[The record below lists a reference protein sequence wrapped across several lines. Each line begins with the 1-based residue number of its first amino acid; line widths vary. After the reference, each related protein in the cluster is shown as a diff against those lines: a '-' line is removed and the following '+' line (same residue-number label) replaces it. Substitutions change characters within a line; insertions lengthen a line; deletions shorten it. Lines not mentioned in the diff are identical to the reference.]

1 MAEASIT
8 DASKLNPESAEFVP
22 QAKPNQPPFRRNY
35 RQQHHGQDWRA
46 QHVRPHHHFR
56 QSSACQ
62 DEFENPA
69 NNTLAPAQLP
79 IREDLRGRGRG
90 GRQRGGRGDGRRSND
105 HGPPN
110 ERWTKPGSDHD
121 CSGRGRGACGRERN
135 NSPTS
140 YRSTDEEKKER
151 TTVEAYV
158 RKSYNDS
165 RRKQPNRAQAE
176 RWIKEP
182 LPRDQEEN
190 RENQTD
196 AGVTR
201 PAAVHEHPE
210 QRNHKG
216 WRGGERCMHPRSRRK
231 GQAPNHGIEGNWRER
246 EPAQISREER
256 RGAEDEGGRHE
267 ESNRNRGAVRGEERR
282 GAEDEG
288 GRHEESNRN
297 RGAVR
302 GEERRGA
309 EGEGGRQEEF
319 NRNRGA
325 GRGEERR
332 GAEDEGGR
340 HEESNRNRGAARGE
354 ERRGAEDEGGRHEE
368 SNRNRG
374 AARGEERRGAE
385 DEGGRHEESNR
396 NRGAARGEERRG
408 AEDEGGRHEESN
420 RNRGAARGEERRH
433 EESSRHRGGARGEE
447 RRGAEDQGGRQ
458 EELNR
463 NRGAARGEERR
474 GAEDQGGRQE
484 ELNRNR
490 GAARGEERR
499 HEESSRNRGAV
510 RGEERRGAEDEG
522 GRQEEFNRNRGA
534 VRGEER
540 RGAEDEG
547 GRQEEFNRNRGAAR
561 GEERRHEES
570 SRNRGGARGE
580 ERRGAEDQ
588 GGRQEELNRNR
599 GAARGEERRG
609 AEDQGGRQEELNR
622 NRGAARGEERRHEES
637 SRNRGGARGEE
648 RRGAEDQGGRQEE
661 FNRNRGAARGEERRH
676 EESSRNRGA
685 VRGKRPLLQNAGL
698 GRGGG
703 PERRTGPVKRI
714 EPPKSKETQTGCLIE
729 QLTEEKYECMVCCEV
744 IRLMAPVW
752 SCQSCYH
759 VFHLNCIK
767 KWARSPA
774 SQADDAPEG
783 WRCPACQHVALK
795 APNAYTCF
803 CGKVTNPEFQRT
815 EIPHSCG
822 DMCGKKRSGGECNHP
837 CNILCHPGPCPQCP
851 AFITK
856 SCICGRMSKQ
866 VRCSQTGPLLCE
878 EVCGALLN
886 CSKHFCAQV
895 CHSGPCQPCPLRVQQ
910 ACFCGVVFREV
921 ACGTDCGHFDGSGYF
936 SCCKTCGKMLDCQS
950 HRCQQLCHPG
960 QCQSCPLSPKL
971 VRSCSCGQTLLSKLL
986 ELGYPERKT
995 CTDPIPSCG
1004 KTCNKP
1010 LPCGDDDSV
1019 HLCEKLCHED
1029 SCGPCSLT
1037 SSIKCRC
1044 GSNSKEVPC
1053 AAIQTEQD
1061 MMFTCEKRC
1070 IRKRS
1075 CGRHKCGEMC
1085 CVDLEHKCSMI
1096 CGYKLNCGLHRCQD
1110 LCHRGNCQ
1118 PCWQTSFDELA
1129 CYCGETVLFPPI
1141 PCGTRPPECK
1151 NLCTRSH
1158 DCDHP
1163 VFHSCHTEES
1173 CPPCTYLTKKWCM
1186 GNHEQRSN
1194 IPCHLQD
1201 ISCGLAC
1208 DKLLSCGSHR
1218 CKKICHR
1225 GECQAEGECKQPC
1238 THPRA
1243 SCGHPCAAPCHP
1255 GTPCPPT
1262 VCSAKVALQCDCGR
1276 RKETIPCTDAASSY
1290 QRYAAISVASKLSD
1304 MQLGESVDIGQ
1315 LTKKEQRKARLD
1327 CDQECATLER
1337 NRRLAEALQIDQSV
1351 DTFKSASSKYSDSLK
1366 EDARKD
1372 FKFVSEIEEEIK
1384 NLVELANKG
1393 KQPKRSHCFPPMKRE
1408 HRRIIH
1414 ELAEAYGVES
1424 VSYDSEPKRNVVIT
1438 AIRGKAVC
1446 PNTSLAALVERE
1458 TVSRAP
1464 PPIAHIKQQ
1473 TSKADNSNAWKK
1485 QSREDLSI
1493 DYFDVQ
1499 D

>member
-1 MAEASIT
+1 MAEASVT
-8 DASKLNPESAEFVP
+8 DTSKLNPESAEFVP
-22 QAKPNQPPFRRNY
+22 QAKPDQPYSRRSY
-35 RQQHHGQDWRA
+35 RQQHHTQDWRA
-46 QHVRPHHHFR
+46 QHVRPHHHLR
-56 QSSACQ
+56 QSDATKHGQ
-62 DEFENPA
+62 DESDNPEIF
-69 NNTLAPAQLP
+69 TLPPPELP
-79 IREDLRGRGRG
+79 IRGDVRGRGRG
-90 GRQRGGRGDGRRSND
+90 GRQRGGRGDGRRIND
-105 HGPPN
+105 HRASN
-110 ERWTKPGSDHD
+110 ERWTKPGSDND
-121 CSGRGRGACGRERN
+121 CSGRGHERP
-135 NSPTS
+135 NSPTHPPN
-140 YRSTDEEKKER
+140 RSTDEEKKER
-151 TTVEAYV
+151 TTVEADV
-158 RKSYNDS
+158 RVSYQAS
-165 RRKQPNRAQAE
+165 RRKQPNKARAE
-176 RWIKEP
+176 RMIKEP
-182 LPRDQEEN
+182 QPKDQEEN
-190 RENQTD
+190 RENQDD
-196 AGVTR
+196 AGDTK
-201 PAAVHEHPE
+201 PAAVHEHPEPE

-216 WRGGERCMHPRSRRK
+216 WRGGDRHMQPSSWRK
-231 GQAPNHGIEGNWRER
+231 GLAPNYGIEGNWRER
-246 EPAQISREER
+246 EPAQIRVEER
-256 RGAEDEGGRHE
+256 RGAEVEGG
-267 ESNRNRGAVRGEERR
+267 
-282 GAEDEG
+282 
-288 GRHEESNRN
+288 
-297 RGAVR
+297 
-302 GEERRGA
+302 
-309 EGEGGRQEEF
+309 
-319 NRNRGA
+319 
-325 GRGEERR
+325 
-332 GAEDEGGR
+332 
-340 HEESNRNRGAARGE
+340 
-354 ERRGAEDEGGRHEE
+354 
-368 SNRNRG
+368 
-374 AARGEERRGAE
+374 
-385 DEGGRHEESNR
+385 
-396 NRGAARGEERRG
+396 
-408 AEDEGGRHEESN
+408 
-420 RNRGAARGEERRH
+420 
-433 EESSRHRGGARGEE
+433 
-447 RRGAEDQGGRQ
+447 
-458 EELNR
+458 
-463 NRGAARGEERR
+463 
-474 GAEDQGGRQE
+474 
-484 ELNRNR
+484 
-490 GAARGEERR
+490 R
-499 HEESSRNRGAV
+499 HEESSRNRGAA
-510 RGEERRGAEDEG
+510 RAEERRGAEVEG
-522 GRQEEFNRNRGA
+522 GSSEEFIRNRGC
-534 VRGEER
+534 
-540 RGAEDEG
+540 
-547 GRQEEFNRNRGAAR
+547 AR
-561 GEERRHEES
+561 GEEKRGAEVEGGSSEEFIRNRGGARGEEKRGAEGEGGS
-570 SRNRGGARGE
+570 REEFNRNRGGARGE
-580 ERRGAEDQ
+580 ERRGAEGE
-588 GGRQEELNRNR
+588 GGSREEFNRNR
-599 GAARGEERRG
+599 GGARGEARRG
-609 AEDQGGRQEELNR
+609 AEGEGGSREEFNR
-622 NRGAARGEERRHEES
+622 NRGGARGEARRGAKGVSGSREEFNRNKGAARGDARRGAEGEGGSHEEFNRNRGGARGEARRGAEGEGGS
-637 SRNRGGARGEE
+637 REEFNRNRGGARGEE
-648 RRGAEDQGGRQEE
+648 RKDAESESGSREE
-661 FNRNRGAARGEERRH
+661 FNRNRGGARGEARRGAEGEGGNS
-676 EESSRNRGA
+676 EEFNRNRGGA
-685 VRGKRPLLQNAGL
+685 RGEARGKRPLLQNPGSR
-698 GRGGG
+698 RGGG
-703 PERRTGPVKRI
+703 PERRTGPVKHM
-714 EPPKSKETQTGCLIE
+714 ELPKSKETQTGCLIE

-744 IRLMAPVW
+744 IRVMAPVW
-752 SCQSCYH
+752 SCQSCFH

-774 SQADDAPEG
+774 SQADDSTEG

-795 APNAYTCF
+795 APNAYSCF

-856 SCICGRMSKQ
+856 SCICGRMRKQ
-866 VRCSQTGPLLCE
+866 VRCSQAGPLLCE
-878 EVCGALLN
+878 DVCGALLN
-886 CSKHFCAQV
+886 CSEHFCAQV
-895 CHSGPCQPCPLRVQQ
+895 CHSGPCQPCQLRVQQ
-910 ACFCGVVFREV
+910 ACFCGVTFREV
-921 ACGTDCGHFDGSGYF
+921 ACGTDREKFDGSGYF
-936 SCCKTCGKMLDCQS
+936 TCCKPCGKMLDCQS

-971 VRSCSCGQTLLSKLL
+971 VRSCSCGQTPLSKLL
-986 ELGYPERKT
+986 ELGYTERKT

-1010 LPCGDDDSV
+1010 LPCGDGDSV

-1061 MMFTCEKRC
+1061 MVFTCEKRC
-1070 IRKRS
+1070 SKKRS
-1075 CGRHKCGEMC
+1075 CGRHKCGELC
-1085 CVDLEHKCSMI
+1085 CVDVEHKCSMI

-1163 VFHSCHTEES
+1163 VFHSCHSEER

-1201 ISCGLAC
+1201 ISCGLVC
-1208 DKLLSCGSHR
+1208 DKLLPCGSHH

-1255 GTPCPPT
+1255 GTPCPPSI
-1262 VCSAKVALQCDCGR
+1262 CSAKMALQCDCGR
-1276 RKETIPCTDAASSY
+1276 KKETVPCADAASSY
-1290 QRYAAISVASKLSD
+1290 QRYAAIAVASKLSD

-1315 LTKKEQRKARLD
+1315 LTKKEQRKARLE

-1351 DTFKSASSKYSDSLK
+1351 DTFNKSATSKYSDSLK

-1438 AIRGKAVC
+1438 AIRGKSVC
-1446 PNTSLAALVERE
+1446 PNTSLAALIERE

-1464 PPIAHIKQQ
+1464 PPIAHIKQH
-1473 TSKADNSNAWKK
+1473 TSKADNSNAWMN
-1485 QSREDLSI
+1485 QSKEEPSI

>member
-1 MAEASIT
+1 MAEASVT
-8 DASKLNPESAEFVP
+8 DTSKLNPESAEFVP
-22 QAKPNQPPFRRNY
+22 QAKPDQPYSRRSY
-35 RQQHHGQDWRA
+35 RQQHHTQDWRA
-46 QHVRPHHHFR
+46 QHVRPHHHLR
-56 QSSACQ
+56 QSDATKHGQ
-62 DEFENPA
+62 DESDNPEIF
-69 NNTLAPAQLP
+69 TLPPPELP
-79 IREDLRGRGRG
+79 IRGDVRGRGRG
-90 GRQRGGRGDGRRSND
+90 GRQRGGRGDGRRIND
-105 HGPPN
+105 HRASN
-110 ERWTKPGSDHD
+110 ERWTKPGSDND
-121 CSGRGRGACGRERN
+121 CSGRGHERP
-135 NSPTS
+135 NSPTHPPN
-140 YRSTDEEKKER
+140 RSTDEEKKER
-151 TTVEAYV
+151 TTVEADV
-158 RKSYNDS
+158 RVSYQAS
-165 RRKQPNRAQAE
+165 RRKQPNKARAE
-176 RWIKEP
+176 RMIKEP
-182 LPRDQEEN
+182 QPKDQEEN
-190 RENQTD
+190 RENQDD
-196 AGVTR
+196 AGDTK
-201 PAAVHEHPE
+201 PAAVHEHPEPE

-216 WRGGERCMHPRSRRK
+216 WRGGDRHMQPSSWRK
-231 GQAPNHGIEGNWRER
+231 GLAPNYGIEGNWRER
-246 EPAQISREER
+246 EPAQIRVEER
-256 RGAEDEGGRHE
+256 RGAEVEGG
-267 ESNRNRGAVRGEERR
+267 
-282 GAEDEG
+282 
-288 GRHEESNRN
+288 
-297 RGAVR
+297 
-302 GEERRGA
+302 
-309 EGEGGRQEEF
+309 
-319 NRNRGA
+319 
-325 GRGEERR
+325 
-332 GAEDEGGR
+332 
-340 HEESNRNRGAARGE
+340 
-354 ERRGAEDEGGRHEE
+354 
-368 SNRNRG
+368 
-374 AARGEERRGAE
+374 
-385 DEGGRHEESNR
+385 
-396 NRGAARGEERRG
+396 
-408 AEDEGGRHEESN
+408 
-420 RNRGAARGEERRH
+420 
-433 EESSRHRGGARGEE
+433 
-447 RRGAEDQGGRQ
+447 
-458 EELNR
+458 
-463 NRGAARGEERR
+463 
-474 GAEDQGGRQE
+474 
-484 ELNRNR
+484 
-490 GAARGEERR
+490 R
-499 HEESSRNRGAV
+499 HEESSRNRGAA
-510 RGEERRGAEDEG
+510 RAEERRGAEVEG
-522 GRQEEFNRNRGA
+522 GSSEEFIRNRGGA
-534 VRGEER
+534 RGEEK
-540 RGAEDEG
+540 RGAEGEG
-547 GRQEEFNRNRGAAR
+547 GSREEFNRNRGAAR
-561 GEERRHEES
+561 GDARRGAEGEGGSREEFN
-570 SRNRGGARGE
+570 RNRGGARGE
-580 ERRGAEDQ
+580 ARRGAEGV
-588 GGRQEELNRNR
+588 GGSREEFNRN
-599 GAARGEERRG
+599 
-609 AEDQGGRQEELNR
+609 
-622 NRGAARGEERRHEES
+622 
-637 SRNRGGARGEE
+637 GGARGEV
-648 RRGAEDQGGRQEE
+648 RRGAEGEGGNSEE
-661 FNRNRGAARGEERRH
+661 FNRNRG
-676 EESSRNRGA
+676 GA
-685 VRGKRPLLQNAGL
+685 RGKRPLLQNPGSR
-698 GRGGG
+698 RGGG
-703 PERRTGPVKRI
+703 PERRTGPVKHM
-714 EPPKSKETQTGCLIE
+714 ELPKSKETQTGCLIE

-744 IRLMAPVW
+744 IRVMAPVW
-752 SCQSCYH
+752 SCQSCFH

-774 SQADDAPEG
+774 SQADDSTEG

-795 APNAYTCF
+795 APNAYSCF

-856 SCICGRMSKQ
+856 SCICGRMRKQ
-866 VRCSQTGPLLCE
+866 VRCSQAGPLLCE
-878 EVCGALLN
+878 DVCGALLN
-886 CSKHFCAQV
+886 CSEHFCAQV
-895 CHSGPCQPCPLRVQQ
+895 CHSGPCQPCQLRVQQ
-910 ACFCGVVFREV
+910 ACFCGVTFREV
-921 ACGTDCGHFDGSGYF
+921 ACGTDREKFDGSGYF
-936 SCCKTCGKMLDCQS
+936 TCCKPCGKMLDCQS

-971 VRSCSCGQTLLSKLL
+971 VRSCSCGQTPLSKLL
-986 ELGYPERKT
+986 ELGYTERKT

-1010 LPCGDDDSV
+1010 LPCGDGDSV

-1061 MMFTCEKRC
+1061 MVFTCEKRC
-1070 IRKRS
+1070 SKKRS
-1075 CGRHKCGEMC
+1075 CGRHKCGELC
-1085 CVDLEHKCSMI
+1085 CVDVEHKCSMI

-1163 VFHSCHTEES
+1163 VFHSCHSEER

-1201 ISCGLAC
+1201 ISCGLVC
-1208 DKLLSCGSHR
+1208 DKLLPCGSHH

-1255 GTPCPPT
+1255 GTPCPPSI
-1262 VCSAKVALQCDCGR
+1262 CSAKMALQCDCGR
-1276 RKETIPCTDAASSY
+1276 KKETVPCADAASSY
-1290 QRYAAISVASKLSD
+1290 QRYAAIAVASKLSD

-1315 LTKKEQRKARLD
+1315 LTKKEQRKARLE

-1351 DTFKSASSKYSDSLK
+1351 DTFNKSATSKYSDSLK

-1438 AIRGKAVC
+1438 AIRGKSVC
-1446 PNTSLAALVERE
+1446 PNTSLAALIERE

-1464 PPIAHIKQQ
+1464 PPIAHIKQH
-1473 TSKADNSNAWKK
+1473 TSKADNSNAWMN
-1485 QSREDLSI
+1485 QSKEEPSI

>member
-1 MAEASIT
+1 MAEASVT
-8 DASKLNPESAEFVP
+8 DTSKLNPESAEFVP
-22 QAKPNQPPFRRNY
+22 QAKPNQPYSRSY
-35 RQQHHGQDWRA
+35 RQQQQHHTQDWRA

-56 QSSACQ
+56 QSDVTKHGQ
-62 DEFENPA
+62 DESENPA
-69 NNTLAPAQLP
+69 NNTFPPPELP
-79 IREDLRGRGRG
+79 IRGDVRGRGRG
-90 GRQRGGRGDGRRSND
+90 GRQRGGRGDGRRIND
-105 HGPPN
+105 HRAPN
-110 ERWTKPGSDHD
+110 ERWTKPGSDND
-121 CSGRGRGACGRERN
+121 CSGRDHRP

-140 YRSTDEEKKER
+140 NRSTDEEKKER
-151 TTVEAYV
+151 TTVEADV
-158 RKSYNDS
+158 RVSYQAS
-165 RRKQPNRAQAE
+165 RRKQPNKARAE
-176 RWIKEP
+176 RLIKEP
-182 LPRDQEEN
+182 QPKDQVEN
-190 RENQTD
+190 RENQ
-196 AGVTR
+196 AGAGDTK
-201 PAAVHEHPE
+201 PAAVQENPEPE

-216 WRGGERCMHPRSRRK
+216 WRGGDRRMHPNSWRK
-231 GQAPNHGIEGNWRER
+231 GPAPNYGIEGNWRER
-246 EPAQISREER
+246 EPALIRGEERSGAEAEGGSREESSRNRGGGKREER
-256 RGAEDEGGRHE
+256 RGAEAEGGSRE
-267 ESNRNRGAVRGEERR
+267 ESSRNRGGGRGAEAEGRSREESSRNRGGGRGAEAEGGSREESSRNRGGGRGAEAEGGSREESSRNRGGGKREERR
-282 GAEDEG
+282 GAEGEG
-288 GRHEESNRN
+288 GSREESSRN
-297 RGAVR
+297 RGGGR

-309 EGEGGRQEEF
+309 EGEGGSREEF
-319 NRNRGA
+319 NRNRG
-325 GRGEERR
+325 
-332 GAEDEGGR
+332 GA
-340 HEESNRNRGAARGE
+340 
-354 ERRGAEDEGGRHEE
+354 
-368 SNRNRG
+368 
-374 AARGEERRGAE
+374 
-385 DEGGRHEESNR
+385 
-396 NRGAARGEERRG
+396 
-408 AEDEGGRHEESN
+408 
-420 RNRGAARGEERRH
+420 
-433 EESSRHRGGARGEE
+433 
-447 RRGAEDQGGRQ
+447 
-458 EELNR
+458 
-463 NRGAARGEERR
+463 
-474 GAEDQGGRQE
+474 
-484 ELNRNR
+484 
-490 GAARGEERR
+490 
-499 HEESSRNRGAV
+499 
-510 RGEERRGAEDEG
+510 
-522 GRQEEFNRNRGA
+522 
-534 VRGEER
+534 
-540 RGAEDEG
+540 
-547 GRQEEFNRNRGAAR
+547 
-561 GEERRHEES
+561 
-570 SRNRGGARGE
+570 
-580 ERRGAEDQ
+580 
-588 GGRQEELNRNR
+588 
-599 GAARGEERRG
+599 
-609 AEDQGGRQEELNR
+609 
-622 NRGAARGEERRHEES
+622 
-637 SRNRGGARGEE
+637 
-648 RRGAEDQGGRQEE
+648 
-661 FNRNRGAARGEERRH
+661 
-676 EESSRNRGA
+676 
-685 VRGKRPLLQNAGL
+685 RGKRPLLQNPGPR
-698 GRGGG
+698 RGGA
-703 PERRTGPVKRI
+703 PERRNGPVKCM
-714 EPPKSKETQTGCLIE
+714 EPPKSKETHTGCLIE

-744 IRLMAPVW
+744 IRVMAPVW
-752 SCQSCYH
+752 SCQSCFH

-774 SQADDAPEG
+774 SQADDGTEG
-783 WRCPACQHVALK
+783 WRCPACQHVTLK
-795 APNAYTCF
+795 APNSYTCF

-851 AFITK
+851 AFIIK
-856 SCICGRMSKQ
+856 SCICGRMRKQ

-878 EVCGALLN
+878 DVCGALLN
-886 CSKHFCAQV
+886 CSQHFCAQV
-895 CHSGPCQPCPLRVQQ
+895 CHSGPCQPCRLRVQQ
-910 ACFCGVVFREV
+910 ACFCGVAFRDV
-921 ACGTDCGHFDGSGYF
+921 ACGTDREKFDGSGYF
-936 SCCKTCGKMLDCQS
+936 SCCKPCGKMLDCQS

-971 VRSCSCGQTLLSKLL
+971 VHSCSCGQTPLSKLL

-1010 LPCGDDDSV
+1010 LPCGDGDSV

-1061 MMFTCEKRC
+1061 MVFTCEKRC
-1070 IRKRS
+1070 NKKRS
-1075 CGRHKCGEMC
+1075 CGRHKCGELC
-1085 CVDLEHKCSMI
+1085 CVDVEHKCSVI

-1163 VFHSCHTEES
+1163 VFHSCHSEEK

-1201 ISCGLAC
+1201 ISCGLVC
-1208 DKLLSCGSHR
+1208 DKLLPCGSHR

-1255 GTPCPPT
+1255 DTPCPPT
-1262 VCSAKVALQCDCGR
+1262 ICSAKVALQCDCGR
-1276 RKETIPCTDAASSY
+1276 KKETVPCADAASSY
-1290 QRYAAISVASKLSD
+1290 QRYAAIAVASKLSD

-1315 LTKKEQRKARLD
+1315 LTKKEQRKARLE

-1351 DTFKSASSKYSDSLK
+1351 DTFNKSASSKYSDSLK

-1424 VSYDSEPKRNVVIT
+1424 VSYDSEPKRNVVVT
-1438 AIRGKAVC
+1438 AIRGKSVC
-1446 PNTSLAALVERE
+1446 PNTSLAALIERE
-1458 TVSRAP
+1458 SVSRAP
-1464 PPIAHIKQQ
+1464 PPIAHIKQH
-1473 TSKADNSNAWKK
+1473 TSKADNSNAWMK
-1485 QSREDLSI
+1485 QSKEEPTI